1 MCINGTVG
9 MVSMKK
15 LDFTTHPWR
24 ISYKTSSLVQGGR
37 PVSILD
43 EFYIPVL
50 QRAVRYDRMAGY
62 FRSSSLAA
70 ASQGFTAFATNH
82 GKARLI
88 AGADLNPKDV
98 EAILQASAVSD
109 PSLLE
114 NALLENLEGFETWP
128 EDVQRGVRLLACM
141 VNQGTLEIRVAFRI
155 DARTGN
161 PIAFD
166 SRVDGYVHEKWAI
179 FRDEYNRRIYINGSL
194 NESRTALV
202 LNAENIDVHCDWKGE
217 SEKERADEA
226 DRNFEILWDNQNPY
240 LHVIPL
246 PDAVTNRL
254 LDIGNQTAPPREV
267 DGSDHAPREIRPPGP
282 EELLTFLLLKD
293 GPRLPG
299 GRYVG
304 METAPVEP
312 WPHQRIVAK
321 RLIRTWPFS
330 YLLCDEV
337 GLGKT
342 IEAGLVIRSL
352 FLSGLSNR
360 VLIAAPASLTRQWQN
375 EMASK
380 FLLPFNL
387 SKGGS
392 PTQHACIFPSDST
405 TTSNN
410 LFSPDLNIVSTGL
423 LARDRWQRDLKA
435 GRDFDIALVD
445 EAHYARRKN
454 SNQGMRAEPRFGNL
468 YRVISDILREKSR
481 SLLLATATPMQL
493 DPIEVYDLL
502 RLINRVGP
510 FQYDPGLSQ
519 WYFDILGRLVRGEAV
534 LNEEWDF
541 LRKAVMDINYHDPMY
556 NTFLKESVIDGRIRL
571 SVRKWLERGKRF
583 RDRELPGVQKLL
595 FCASPLSRVMLRHTR
610 PLLEIYREKN
620 MLNANLAKRNILGVP
635 RIVFTP
641 QEKECYDQLET
652 YCQLLTHE
660 IVKNGSENVMTATGF
675 YLSFLRLR
683 FASSLYAIK
692 QTMKRR
698 KERVEMT
705 LIHHNHIQS
714 DDQVL
719 DFEDYVEAGDDDS
732 RIIEN
737 ILQGRSPEDLTW
749 ERDYLD
755 QMLVVLDDL
764 TQTSSKMSTLLE
776 FLNGRRIQNSNR
788 MQQTVIFTRFYDTL
802 TDIVSRLKRADPQL
816 LIGTYSGKGGQYTD
830 PRQWKM
836 VTTDREIIKQMFLKE
851 KIDILVCTDA
861 AAEGLNLQTADTL
874 VNFDLPWNPMKV
886 EQRIGR
892 IDRIGQKHDHIFVL
906 NLCYA
911 GSAEEIVYGRLMQRL
926 GNAAGVVGT
935 QQASLLP
942 ISQEE
947 FQLLAEGKITEAELE
962 GIVRERLHVIQDR
975 TASRE
980 LSPQELFQIYDSLSR
995 QGNNDSPVTL
1005 ETIWKILSESKYLR
1019 NLGTTI
1025 SSDIRKR
1032 LISVQGIPGIPE
1044 GQTLTTSRD
1053 TYEYGLDDGSS
1064 LHFATY
1070 GDPVFEALANHFQEF
1085 ELPGCIHRLEA
1096 AAHGSHGTLV
1106 GYAVACLN
1114 SSGLTSIRLVTSFN
1128 DLSGMTI
1135 DETYTIASEELEG
1148 PQQKLQVLANEEFRT
1163 ISEASQRET
1172 ANIRAAK
1179 SQLALD
1185 YLLIHS
1191 YSEPLLSFGQ
1201 GDTHF
1206 WTHVQCMERSL
1217 ADKTNIF
1224 IPNLDPEMAK
1234 RLYGLL
1240 FEVQNL
1246 NMANSRIHAPS
1257 PLMNLAIDE
1266 VCRLANKIHKKKSDL
1281 DTYSVMTRVE
1291 RRVREILG

>member
-1 MCINGTVG
+1 MPE
-9 MVSMKK
+9 MVAMKK

-24 ISYKTSSLVQGGR
+24 ISYKTSSLGSKGR

-43 EFYIPVL
+43 EFYVPVL
-50 QRAVRYDRMAGY
+50 QRSIRYDRMAGY

-70 ASQGFTAFATNH
+70 ASQGFTAFVGNQ

-98 EAILQASAVSD
+98 GAILQASAVSD

-114 NALLENLEGFETWP
+114 KALLENLEGFESWP

-141 VNQGTLEIRVAFRI
+141 INQGTLEIRVAFRI

-179 FRDEYNRRIYINGSL
+179 FRDGSNRRIYINGSL

-217 SEKERADEA
+217 SETERADEA
-226 DRNFEILWDNQNPY
+226 DRSFEILWDNRNPY

-246 PDAVTNRL
+246 PEAVMDRL
-254 LDIGNQTAPPREV
+254 LDIGNQVAPPREV
-267 DGSDHAPREIRPPGP
+267 DGTRHTPKEVRPPSP
-282 EELLTFLLLKD
+282 EEWLRFNLLKD
-293 GPRLPG
+293 APLLPG

-330 YLLCDEV
+330 YLMCDEV

-352 FLSGLSNR
+352 FLAGLSNR
-360 VLIAAPASLTRQWQN
+360 VLIAAPASLTKQWQN

-380 FLLPFNL
+380 FLLPFSL
-387 SKGGS
+387 SKGWS
-392 PTQHACIFPSDST
+392 PTPHTRIFPTDDT

-410 LFSPDLNIVSTGL
+410 LFSPNLNIVSTGL
-423 LARDRWQRDLKA
+423 LARERWQRDLKA
-435 GRDFDIALVD
+435 GADFDIALVD

-454 SNQGMRAEPRFGNL
+454 SNNGMRGEPRFGNL
-468 YRVISDILREKSR
+468 YGVISDILRDKSR

-510 FQYDPGLSQ
+510 FQYDPGLCH
-519 WYFDILGRLVRGEAV
+519 WYFDILGRLVGREAIS
-534 LNEEWDF
+534 NEEWDF
-541 LRKAVMDINYHDPMY
+541 LRKAVLDITHHDPIY
-556 NTFLKESVIDGRIRL
+556 NDFLKKAVIDGRIRL
-571 SVRKWLERGKRF
+571 SVRHWLERGKPF
-583 RDRELPGVQKLL
+583 RNRDLPGIQKLL

-610 PLLEIYREKN
+610 PLLEIYRDKK
-620 MLNANLAKRNILGVP
+620 MLSANLAKRNILKVP

-660 IVKNGSENVMTATGF
+660 IVKSGCENVMTATGF

-683 FASSLYAIK
+683 FASSLYAIR
-692 QTMKRR
+692 QTVKRR
-698 KERVEMT
+698 KDRVELT
-705 LIHHNHIQS
+705 LSHHVQTQS
-714 DDQVL
+714 NESVL
-719 DFEDYVEAGDDDS
+719 DLEDYVESGDDDS
-732 RIIEN
+732 EIIEN
-737 ILQGRSPEDLTW
+737 ILQGRKPQDLEW
-749 ERDYLD
+749 ERDHLAR
-755 QMLVVLDDL
+755 MLVTLDDL
-764 TQTSSKMSTLLE
+764 TLTSSKMSYLLE
-776 FLNGRRIQNSNR
+776 FLNTRRVQNSNR
-788 MQQTVIFTRFYDTL
+788 IQQTVIFTRFYDTL

-816 LIGTYSGKGGQYTD
+816 LVGTYSGKGGQYTD
-830 PRQWKM
+830 PRQWKL
-836 VTTDREIIKQMFLKE
+836 VNTDREIIKQMFLKE

-874 VNFDLPWNPMKV
+874 INFDLPWNPMKV

-892 IDRIGQKHDHIFVL
+892 IDRIGQKHDNIFVL

-911 GSAEEIVYGRLMQRL
+911 DSAEEIVYGRLMTRL
-926 GNAAGVVGT
+926 ADAAGVVGS

-947 FQLLAEGKITEAELE
+947 FQLLAEGKISEDELE
-962 GIVRERLHVIQDR
+962 GIVQERLHLIQAR
-975 TASRE
+975 IASRE
-980 LSPQELFQIYDSLSR
+980 LSPQELYQIYESLSR
-995 QGNNDSPVTL
+995 QGENDSPVTM

-1019 NLGTTI
+1019 SLGTTI

-1032 LISVQGIPGIPE
+1032 LISVQGVPGIPE
-1044 GQTLTTSRD
+1044 GQALTTSRN

-1070 GDPVFEALANHFQEF
+1070 GDPVFDALIGHIQEF
-1085 ELPGCIHRLEA
+1085 EQPGCIHRLEA
-1096 AAHGSHGTLV
+1096 TAYGNHGTLV
-1106 GYAVACLN
+1106 GYAVAFLN
-1114 SSGLTSIRLVTSFN
+1114 SSGLATIRLVTSFQ
-1128 DLSGMTI
+1128 DLASMTI
-1135 DETYTIASEELEG
+1135 DESYVIDPEEL
-1148 PQQKLQVLANEEFRT
+1148 KNLQGQLQSLANEEFRT
-1163 ISEASQRET
+1163 ISEASQREA
-1172 ANIRAAK
+1172 ANIRAAN

-1185 YLLIHS
+1185 YLLVHS
-1191 YSEPLLSFGQ
+1191 YSDTLLSFSQ
-1201 GDTHF
+1201 GDTNF
-1206 WTHVQCMERSL
+1206 WTHVQCMEKSL
-1217 ADKTNIF
+1217 EGKDNIF
-1224 IPNLDPEMAK
+1224 IPNLDPQMAK

-1240 FEVQNL
+1240 FEVQHL
-1246 NMANSRIHAPS
+1246 NMDKSRIHAPA
-1257 PLMNLAIDE
+1257 PLMGLAIDE
-1266 VCRLANKIHKKKSDL
+1266 VCRLANKTHIKKSDL
-1281 DTYSVMTRVE
+1281 DTYSMMTRME
-1291 RRVREILG
+1291 RRVREVLG

>member
-1 MCINGTVG
+1 
-9 MVSMKK
+9 MKK

-24 ISYKTSSLVQGGR
+24 ISYKTSSLGSKGR

-50 QRAVRYDRMAGY
+50 QRSIRYDRMAGY

-70 ASQGFTAFATNH
+70 ASQGFTAFVGNQ

-88 AGADLNPKDV
+88 AGADLNPNDV
-98 EAILQASAVSD
+98 GAILQASAVSD
-109 PSLLE
+109 PALLE
-114 NALLENLEGFETWP
+114 KALLENLEGFESWP

-141 VNQGTLEIRVAFRI
+141 INQGTLEIRVAFRI

-179 FRDEYNRRIYINGSL
+179 FRDESNRRIYINGSL

-226 DRNFEILWDNQNPY
+226 DRSFEILWDNQNPY

-246 PDAVTNRL
+246 PEAVMDRL
-254 LDIGNQTAPPREV
+254 LDIGNQLAPPREV
-267 DGSDHAPREIRPPGP
+267 DGTRHTPKEVSPPSP
-282 EELLTFLLLKD
+282 EEWLRFNLLKD
-293 GPRLPG
+293 APLLPG

-330 YLLCDEV
+330 YLMCDEV

-352 FLSGLSNR
+352 FLAGLSNR
-360 VLIAAPASLTRQWQN
+360 VLIAAPASLTKQWQN

-380 FLLPFNL
+380 FLLPFSL
-387 SKGGS
+387 SKGGT
-392 PTQHACIFPSDST
+392 PTPHTRIFPTDDT

-410 LFSPDLNIVSTGL
+410 LFSPNLNIVSTGL
-423 LARDRWQRDLKA
+423 LARERWQRDLRA
-435 GRDFDIALVD
+435 GADFDIALVD

-454 SNQGMRAEPRFGNL
+454 SNNGMRGEPRFGNL
-468 YRVISDILREKSR
+468 YRVISDILRAKSR

-510 FQYDPGLSQ
+510 FQYDPGLCH
-519 WYFDILGRLVRGEAV
+519 WYFDILGRLVGREAISS
-534 LNEEWDF
+534 EEWEF
-541 LRKAVMDINYHDPMY
+541 LRKAVLDITHHDPIY
-556 NTFLKESVIDGRIRL
+556 NDFLKKAVIDGRIRL
-571 SVRKWLERGKRF
+571 SVRHWLERGRAF
-583 RDRELPGVQKLL
+583 RNRELPGIQKLL

-610 PLLEIYREKN
+610 PLLEIYRDKK
-620 MLNANLAKRNILGVP
+620 MLSANLAKRNILKVP

-660 IVKNGSENVMTATGF
+660 IVKSGCENVMTATGF

-683 FASSLYAIK
+683 FASSLYAIR
-692 QTMKRR
+692 QTVKRR
-698 KERVEMT
+698 KDRVELT
-705 LIHHNHIQS
+705 LSHHVQTQS
-714 DDQVL
+714 NESVL
-719 DFEDYVEAGDDDS
+719 DLEDYVESGDDDS
-732 RIIEN
+732 EIIEN
-737 ILQGRSPEDLTW
+737 ILQGRKPQDLEW
-749 ERDYLD
+749 ERDHLAR
-755 QMLVVLDDL
+755 MLVTLDDL
-764 TQTSSKMSTLLE
+764 TLTSSKMSYLLE
-776 FLNGRRIQNSNR
+776 FLNTRRVQNSNR
-788 MQQTVIFTRFYDTL
+788 IQQTVIFTRFYDTL

-816 LIGTYSGKGGQYTD
+816 LVGTYSGKGGQYTD
-830 PRQWKM
+830 PRQWKL
-836 VTTDREIIKQMFLKE
+836 VNTDREIIKQMFLKE

-874 VNFDLPWNPMKV
+874 INFDLPWNPMKV

-892 IDRIGQKHDHIFVL
+892 IDRIGQKHDNIFVL

-911 GSAEEIVYGRLMQRL
+911 DSAEEIVYGRLMTRL
-926 GNAAGVVGT
+926 ADAAGVVGS

-947 FQLLAEGKITEAELE
+947 FQLLAEGKISEEELE
-962 GIVRERLHVIQDR
+962 GIVQERLHLIQAR
-975 TASRE
+975 IASRE
-980 LSPQELFQIYDSLSR
+980 LSPREIYQIYESLSR
-995 QGNNDSPVTL
+995 QGRDDSPVTM

-1019 NLGTTI
+1019 RLGTTI

-1032 LISVQGIPGIPE
+1032 LISVQGVAGIPE
-1044 GQTLTTSRD
+1044 GQTLTTSRN

-1070 GDPVFEALANHFQEF
+1070 GDPVFEALIGHIQEF
-1085 ELPGCIHRLEA
+1085 EQPGCIHRLEA
-1096 AAHGSHGTLV
+1096 TAYGNHGTLV
-1106 GYAVACLN
+1106 GYAVACLD
-1114 SSGLTSIRLVTSFN
+1114 STGLTTIRLVTSFH
-1128 DLSGMTI
+1128 DLAGMAI
-1135 DETYTIASEELEG
+1135 DESYVIDPKEL
-1148 PQQKLQVLANEEFRT
+1148 KTLQGQLQSLANEEFRT
-1163 ISEASQRET
+1163 ISEASQREA
-1172 ANIRAAK
+1172 ANIRAAN

-1185 YLLIHS
+1185 YLLVHS
-1191 YSEPLLSFGQ
+1191 YSDTLLSFSQ
-1201 GDTHF
+1201 GDANF
-1206 WTHVQCMERSL
+1206 WTHVQCMEKSL
-1217 ADKTNIF
+1217 EGKDNLF
-1224 IPNLDPEMAK
+1224 IPNLDPQMGK

-1240 FEVQNL
+1240 FEVQHL
-1246 NMANSRIHAPS
+1246 NMDKSRIHAPA
-1257 PLMNLAIDE
+1257 PLMGLAIDE
-1266 VCRLANKIHKKKSDL
+1266 VCRLANKTHVKKSDL
-1281 DTYSVMTRVE
+1281 DTYSMMTRME
-1291 RRVREILG
+1291 RRVREVLG